1 MAQHGGDMNIQQA
14 IRDGTE
20 EAHREAADIARA
32 SGKIPV
38 TLEDFQDPRKVFHH
52 IDRVHELAT
61 TGDTRPVHMTIGL
74 TNYCNHKCSWCYIN
88 WHQAGKLSDRSG
100 YEGEKP
106 KKAINADWRIIEAV
120 GEAHQ
125 MGLKAVTIVGDG
137 EPTMHNRFV
146 EMLTALGGMGL
157 DIGIFTNMSARK
169 PEVLEALVKHCF
181 FVRCSID
188 AARPEVHAAMHGI
201 DDFDLVIGNLRKVVA
216 LRGSAPSPVI
226 GVQYVTNH
234 HNYKDLPYAAEFYR
248 DIGVDYMSIKPA
260 YKNELNAAHEEN
272 ELSTDLALKYMNE
285 AKAFE
290 TNTFK
295 VYAKTSQFLE
305 TLQFATNDGRY
316 YQKCL
321 ATPLSP
327 YLDEDGSVE
336 MCGNLKGRGFTMGNV
351 NEATFQEIWT
361 SQHRKDCISRIDLCK
376 CPAGCKLDPLNKVL
390 WDALYPDDDRV
401 HKNFV

>member
-1 MAQHGGDMNIQQA
+1 MNIQHI
-14 IRDGTE
+14 IREGAE
-20 EAHREAADIARA
+20 NAHAEAVEIARLRS

-38 TLEDFQDPRKVFHH
+38 MLDDFQDPRKVFHH

-106 KKAINADWRIIEAV
+106 KKAINASWRIIEAV
-120 GEAHQ
+120 GEARQ
-125 MGLKAVTIVGDG
+125 LGLKAVTIVGDG

-146 EMLTALGGMGL
+146 DMLNALGDMGL
-157 DIGIFTNMSARK
+157 DIGIFTNMSTHK

-181 FVRCSID
+181 FLRCSID
-188 AARPEVHAAMHGI
+188 AARPEVHAAMHGT
-201 DDFDLVIGNLRKVVA
+201 DDFDLVIANLRQAVK
-216 LRGSAPSPVI
+216 LRGASAAPVI

-234 HNYKDLPYAAEFYR
+234 HNYMDLPYAAQFYR
-248 DIGVDYMSIKPA
+248 DLGIDYMTIKPA

-272 ELSTDLALKYMNE
+272 ELTPELAFPYMRQ
-285 AKAFE
+285 AKEFE
-290 TNTFK
+290 TDRFK

-305 TLQFATNDGRY
+305 SLQFKTNDARY
-316 YQKCL
+316 YKKCL
-321 ATPLSP
+321 ATPFSP
-327 YLDEDGSVE
+327 YLDEDGTVE
-336 MCGNLKGRGFTMGNV
+336 MCGNLKGRGFSVGNV
-351 NEATFQEIWT
+351 FDNSFQEIW
-361 SQHRKDCISRIDLCK
+361 SSERRKGCMSKIDLYK

-390 WDALYPDDDRV
+390 WDALYPDDERV